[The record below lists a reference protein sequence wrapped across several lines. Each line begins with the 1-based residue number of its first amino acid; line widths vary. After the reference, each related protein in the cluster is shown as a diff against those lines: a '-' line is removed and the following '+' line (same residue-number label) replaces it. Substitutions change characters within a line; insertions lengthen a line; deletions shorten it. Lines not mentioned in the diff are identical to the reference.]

1 MPRTTLV
8 LGASPDP
15 SRYAHKAVR
24 RLRSHG
30 HDVLAIGRHTGII
43 DDVPILAA
51 VPEGAVVDTVTLYL
65 SPRNQLVWQDEILH
79 LRPRRVIFNPGAED
93 AVFAQRLEGAGIEVV
108 EGCTLVMLS
117 TGGY

>member
-1 MPRTTLV
+1 MSRTTLV

-15 SRYAHKAVR
+15 SRFAHMAVK
-24 RLRSHG
+24 RLRSKG
-30 HDVLAIGRHTGII
+30 HDVLAVGRRSGTI
-43 DDVPILAA
+43 DDVPVLAA

-65 SPRNQLVWQDEILH
+65 SPRNQLVWQDEILD

-93 AVFAQRLEGAGIEVV
+93 VVFAQRLAGAGIEVV